1 MNHFMYADDLVI
13 FSPSSVG
20 LRALIKSVCE
30 KYGISHDIRFNH
42 KKSAIM
48 ICRGKHMKNVYPP
61 LYTLNG
67 EVIKEVDSV
76 RYLGHII
83 SNDGKDD
90 RDIMHQCQQL
100 YARGNVLLRKFHMC
114 SMDVK
119 VKLFNTYCSPMYTA
133 QLWWNHT
140 AYSFQRLNV
149 CYNNILRRLLIR
161 RPRYCSASGLFAEC
175 GIPNGKAVI

>member
-1 MNHFMYADDLVI
+1 MYVRWSGILSHGFHVTNGVRQGGILSPYLFNVYMDDLSIALSACCTGCCVSNTIINHFMYADDLVI

-20 LRALIKSVCE
+20 LRALISVCE

-42 KKSAIM
+42 KKSAII
-48 ICRGKHMKNVYPP
+48 ICRGKYMKNVYPP

-90 RDIMHQCQQL
+90 KDIMRQCQQL
-100 YARGNVLLRKFHMC
+100 YARGNVLLT
-114 SMDVK
+114 
-119 VKLFNTYCSPMYTA
+119 L
-133 QLWWNHT
+133 
-140 AYSFQRLNV
+140 
-149 CYNNILRRLLIR
+149 
-161 RPRYCSASGLFAEC
+161 
-175 GIPNGKAVI
+175 